1 MLKNPASVS
10 VIDGAAIKKTAPV
23 SVAKLISD
31 VPGFQVSGNGID
43 RIAIRGE
50 GASRVAV
57 LIDGQKLT
65 DHTNYGQPFYGQP
78 LLIDPGSI
86 DRIEVVRASSSV
98 ISGSQAIGSVVN
110 IITKRG
116 TSKPF
121 ELTTQAGY
129 MSATDGYRLSATAS
143 GTVEAGPG
151 ALDHRLTAER
161 MSQGDRKS
169 ADGLVTPSDTSDR
182 TVSAHLGYRTG
193 QHYFGLKLLS
203 YDLSANVFADN
214 PDFIIQ
220 MPWRDMRRLGVFYE
234 GENLTPWLRKLSFD
248 AYRQTVDRSFR
259 NDITMYPAGI
269 MHLHVE
275 STSEDAQLTYGTNL
289 RVEMQV
295 SENSRTYA
303 GIEFTDDSLTTDKY
317 SRATVR
323 FRGAPFPIS
332 DVTTLRYDEATIRT
346 TSVFA
351 QHEISLND
359 ALTATFGARWYHVE
373 ESHDVASTNGVARAP
388 TGNRDDQGLV
398 SVGLVW
404 APDESPALRA
414 NISQGY
420 IHPSLS
426 QLFLSATAGGTA
438 IAGNPD
444 LDPERATTFEIGAR
458 YDAGGALIDA
468 TLPHTRAKDYIAS
481 VQTDPV
487 TRARPYMNLEEAKS
501 WGLELHAEYTL
512 PDWGL
517 TPYFTATALRREI
530 TYANGFS
537 TGDSGISDLSGRIG
551 LRKSWSWGAAEGE
564 FDFFLRA
571 VGGTVMRGADGLVA
585 ARDANA
591 SKINRSA
598 SYGTLN
604 LHTTAEFGNGIEV
617 VLELN
622 NLTDRSYEGWDYM
635 PGEERSVNLF
645 LTRTF

>member
-1 MLKNPASVS
+1 MPVEVLKSPASVS

-31 VPGFQVSGNGID
+31 VPGLQVSGNGID

-65 DHTNYGQPFYGQP
+65 DHTNYGQP

-86 DRIEVVRASSSV
+86 DRIEVVRGSSSV
-98 ISGSQAIGSVVN
+98 ISGSQAIGGVVN
-110 IITKRG
+110 IITKKG
-116 TSKPF
+116 AEKPF
-121 ELTTQAGY
+121 GLTTQAGY

-143 GTVEAGPG
+143 GTVEAGAG
-151 ALDHRLTAER
+151 ALDYRLTAGS

-169 ADGLVTPSDTSDR
+169 ADGLVTPSDTSDN

-220 MPWRDMRRLGVFYE
+220 MPKRDMRRLGVFYE

-275 STSEDAQLTYGTNL
+275 STSEDAQLTYGANL
-289 RVEMQV
+289 RAEMQF

-317 SRATVR
+317 SRTTVR

-373 ESHDVASTNGVARAP
+373 ASHDVASTNGVARAP

-398 SVGLVW
+398 SAGLVW
-404 APDESPALRA
+404 SPDESLVLRA

-420 IHPSLS
+420 IYPSLS
-426 QLFLSATAGGTA
+426 QLFLNTTAGGTA

-468 TLPHTRAKDYIAS
+468 TLFHTRAKDYIAS

-487 TRARPYMNLEEAKS
+487 TRARQYMNLEEAKS
-501 WGLELHAEYTL
+501 WGLELHAEYAL
-512 PDWGL
+512 PDLGL
-517 TPYFTATALRREI
+517 TPYITATALRRKI

-537 TGDSGISDLSGRIG
+537 TRDSGMPDLSGRIG
-551 LRKSWSWGAAEGE
+551 LRKSWSLGAAEGE

-571 VGGTVMRGADGLVA
+571 ASGTVMRGADGLVA

-598 SYGTLN
+598 GYGTLN
-604 LHTTAEFGNGIEV
+604 LHTTAEFGNGTAM

-622 NLTDRSYEGWDYM
+622 NLTDRSYESWDYV
-635 PGEERSVNLF
+635 PGEERSVNIF
-645 LTRTF
+645 LTKTF